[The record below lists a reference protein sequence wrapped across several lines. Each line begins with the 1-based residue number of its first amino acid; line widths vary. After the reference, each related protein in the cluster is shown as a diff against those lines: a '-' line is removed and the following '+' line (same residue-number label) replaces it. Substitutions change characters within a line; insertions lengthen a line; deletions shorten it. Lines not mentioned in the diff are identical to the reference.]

1 MITKINDISKMPFC
15 RICNSAAKSI
25 RICNPLILFSI
36 LLISSSFLVTSCGL
50 RKQAAS
56 NDVAV
61 LQPVGP
67 AFCADSAFA
76 FCEAQCEFGPRTM
89 NSQAHEDCGAW
100 IMEKFKSYGMSVTP
114 QKALLKGYD
123 GTMLRA
129 TNIIASY
136 RPDLT
141 DRILICAHW
150 DSRPWADNDP
160 DESNWHKPVLAAN
173 DGASGVAVMLE
184 IARLLNLRSEECGV
198 RSENTSAADSMG
210 IKGNHNSQFSIL
222 NSQFGIDFLC
232 FDAEDWGFPQWEEA
246 NDPGDTWALGAQYW
260 AANPHVDGYK
270 ARYGILLDM
279 VGGQGAQFY
288 QEQQS
293 LRYARSI
300 VDKVWRASQ
309 VVGFG
314 SFFPTRE
321 GVGITDDHLPVNR
334 VAKIPCIDIIPYYP
348 DCAQS
353 SFGPTWHTVND
364 DMAHI
369 DRNTLQAVGQTL
381 VQVLWSE
388 K

>member
-1 MITKINDISKMPFC
+1 MNTK
-15 RICNSAAKSI
+15 
-25 RICNPLILFSI
+25 ILFSI
-36 LLISSSFLVTSCGL
+36 LLVSSFLVTSCGL

-56 NDVAV
+56 TETVSI
-61 LQPVGP
+61 QPVGP
-67 AFCADSAFA
+67 AFSADSAFLY
-76 FCEAQCEFGPRTM
+76 CEQQCAFGPRTM
-89 NSQAHEDCGAW
+89 NSTAHDACAQW
-100 IMEKFKSYGMSVTP
+100 IISEFTRHGLTVTP
-114 QKALLKGYD
+114 QQTLLKGYD

-136 RPDLT
+136 RPELT
-141 DRILICAHW
+141 DRILLCAHW

-160 DESNWHKPVLAAN
+160 DEANWRKPVLAAN

-184 IARLLNLRSEECGV
+184 LARLLSSPKSGEARRGLNERSD
-198 RSENTSAADSMG
+198 SISAPADSSLFTL
-210 IKGNHNSQFSIL
+210 HSSL
-222 NSQFGIDFLC
+222 GIDFLC
-232 FDAEDWGFPQWEEA
+232 FDAEDWGTPQW
-246 NDPGDTWALGAQYW
+246 DSSPDRGDTWALGAQYW
-260 AANPHVDGYK
+260 AANPHVEGYK

-293 LRYARSI
+293 LQYARSI

-314 SFFPTRE
+314 SFFPARE

-364 DMAHI
+364 DMDHI

-388 K
+388 Q